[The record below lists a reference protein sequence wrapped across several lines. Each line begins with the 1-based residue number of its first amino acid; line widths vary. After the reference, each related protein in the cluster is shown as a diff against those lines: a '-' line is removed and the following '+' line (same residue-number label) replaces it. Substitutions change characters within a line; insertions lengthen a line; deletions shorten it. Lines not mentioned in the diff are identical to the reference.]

1 MRVRRALTVGLTT
14 LVAASLA
21 LSGCSS
27 SDDSGSDGGGTKK
40 LTVWLMS
47 GSAPDELV
55 NEINSEFTKAHEGW
69 TVDYQVQQWDGIQD
83 KLTTALASN
92 TPPDIVELGNTQ
104 SPRFVES
111 GALAD
116 LSKSKDDLNG
126 KNWLDGLAATGEK
139 DGKTFATPFYAANR
153 IVVYRKSMFT
163 KAGITAPP
171 KTIDEFIAAGK
182 KLQAANKADKQFQAL
197 YLPGQSWYTLLSW
210 VWANGG
216 DVAKDNGGKWTG
228 TLDSP
233 EAQKGFQ
240 DYSRIY
246 KELSKAPVDQDEANP
261 QQSTVFAKGH
271 VAMFIGLPWEIGTA
285 TAPEGGDP
293 KLKDDIATFEIPG
306 PTGPAPVFLGG
317 SNLGVAAASPNAD
330 AATDWL
336 KLILGDK
343 YQTKLAAG
351 GVVPALTNLG
361 DTVYG
366 DNEAAKVMAAA
377 ATNGGKVTPVTPA
390 WAAVESGTNP
400 IKNAMTKVLR
410 GTDVATASKEASTS
424 ITDTMAKAK

>member
-1 MRVRRALTVGLTT
+1 MRVRRALTVGITT

-27 SDDSGSDGGGTKK
+27 SDDGGSDGGTKK

-47 GSAPDELV
+47 GSAPDALV
-55 NEINSEFTKAHEGW
+55 DEINSDFTKSHEGW

-92 TPPDIVELGNTQ
+92 TPPDVVELGNTQ

-116 LSKSKDDLNG
+116 LTDAKDDLNG
-126 KNWLDGLAATGEK
+126 KNWLEGLAATGEK

-153 IVVYRKSMFT
+153 IVVYRKSMFA

-171 KTIDEFIAAGK
+171 KTIDELIAAGK
-182 KLQAANKADKQFQAL
+182 KLQTANASNKQFQAL

-216 DVAKDNGGKWTG
+216 DVAKNDSGKWTG
-228 TLDSP
+228 TLDTP
-233 EAQKGFQ
+233 QAQKGFE

-246 KELSKAPVDQDEANP
+246 KALSKAPADQDEANP
-261 QQSTVFAKGH
+261 QQSTVFAKGN

-293 KLKDDIATFEIPG
+293 KLKDDIGTFQIPG

-317 SNLGVAAASPNAD
+317 SNLGVAAASPNVD

-336 KLILGDK
+336 ELMLADK
-343 YQTKLAAG
+343 YQTKLAAA

-361 DTVYG
+361 DSVYG

-377 ATNGGKVTPVTPA
+377 ATAGGKVTPVTPA

>member
-1 MRVRRALTVGLTT
+1 LTVGITT
-14 LVAASLA
+14 LVTASLA

-27 SDDSGSDGGGTKK
+27 SSDDGGSDGGTKK

-47 GSAPDELV
+47 GSAPDPLV
-55 NEINSEFTKAHEGW
+55 GKINTDFTKSHEGW

-83 KLTTALASN
+83 KLTTALAGN
-92 TPPDIVELGNTQ
+92 NPPDIVELGNTQ

-171 KTIDEFIAAGK
+171 KTIDELIAAGK
-182 KLQAANKADKQFQAL
+182 KLQTANASNKQFQAL
-197 YLPGQSWYTLLSW
+197 YLPGQSWYTALSW
-210 VWANGG
+210 VWARGG

-233 EAQKGFQ
+233 EAQQGFT
-240 DYSRIY
+240 DYAKVY
-246 KELSKAPVDQDEANP
+246 KALSKAPADQDEANP
-261 QQSTVFAKGH
+261 QQSTVFAKGN

-285 TAPEGGDP
+285 TAPEGGNP
-293 KLKDDIATFEIPG
+293 KLKDDIGTFEIPG
-306 PTGPAPVFLGG
+306 PSGPAPVFLGG
-317 SNLGVAAASPNAD
+317 SNLGVAAASPNVD

-336 KLILGDK
+336 KLMLGDK
-343 YQTKLAAG
+343 YQTELASA

-361 DTVYG
+361 DTIYG

-377 ATNGGKVTPVTPA
+377 ATSGGKVTPVTPA

-400 IKNAMTKVLR
+400 IKNALTKVLR
-410 GTDVATASKEASTS
+410 GTDVASATKEASTS

>member
-1 MRVRRALTVGLTT
+1 MGVRRTLTVGIAA
-14 LVAASLA
+14 LVTASLA
-21 LSGCSS
+21 LAGCSS
-27 SDDSGSDGGGTKK
+27 SDDSGSGDGGSKK
-40 LTVWLMS
+40 LTVWLMT
-47 GSAPDELV
+47 GSAPDTLV
-55 NEINSEFTKAHEGW
+55 DEINTDFTKSHSGW

-83 KLTTALASN
+83 KLKTSLAGN
-92 TPPDIVELGNTQ
+92 NPPDIVELGNTQ
-104 SPRFVES
+104 APLFVDS
-111 GALAD
+111 NALAD
-116 LSKSKDDLNG
+116 LSGKKNDLNG
-126 KNWLDGLAATGEK
+126 GNWLDGLAATGEK
-139 DGKTFATPFYAANR
+139 DGKTYATPFYAANR
-153 IVVYRKSMFT
+153 IVVYRKSMFA

-171 KTIDEFIAAGK
+171 KTIDEFIAAGQ
-182 KLQAANKADKQFQAL
+182 KLKTSYASDKQFQAL

-216 DVAKDNGGKWTG
+216 DVAKDEGGKWTG

-233 EAQKGFQ
+233 EAQKGFE
-240 DYSRIY
+240 DYAKVY
-246 KELSKAPVDQDEANP
+246 KALSKAPVDQDEANP

-285 TAPEGGDP
+285 TAPDGGDP
-293 KLKDDIATFEIPG
+293 KLKDDIGTFEIPG

-317 SNLGVAAASPNAD
+317 SNLAVAAGSKNVD

-336 KLILGDK
+336 KLMLSDK
-343 YQTKLAAG
+343 YQKELAAN

-361 DTVYG
+361 DTIYG

-390 WAAVESGTNP
+390 WAAVEAGTNP

-424 ITDTMAKAK
+424 ITETMGKAS

>member
-1 MRVRRALTVGLTT
+1 MGVRRALTVGITA
-14 LVAASLA
+14 LVTASLA

-27 SDDSGSDGGGTKK
+27 SDDSAGDGGTKK
-40 LTVWLMS
+40 LTVWLMT
-47 GSAPDELV
+47 GSAPDALV
-55 NEINSEFTKAHEGW
+55 DEINTEFTKAHEGW

-104 SPRFVES
+104 APRFVES

-116 LSKSKDDLNG
+116 LTDAKSDLG
-126 KNWLDGLAATGEK
+126 GDNWLEGLAATGEK

-153 IVVYRKSMFT
+153 IVVYRKSMFA

-171 KTIDEFIAAGK
+171 KTIDELIAAGK
-182 KLQAANKADKQFQAL
+182 KLQTANASNKQFQAL

-210 VWANGG
+210 VWARGG
-216 DVAKDNGGKWTG
+216 DVAKQDGDKWTG
-228 TLDSP
+228 TLDTP
-233 EAQKGFQ
+233 EAQQGFT
-240 DYSRIY
+240 DYANIY
-246 KELSKAPVDQDEANP
+246 KALSKGPVDQDEANP
-261 QQSTVFAKGH
+261 QQSTVFAKGN
-271 VAMFIGLPWEIGTA
+271 VAMFIGLPWEIATA
-285 TAPEGGDP
+285 TAAEGGNP
-293 KLKDDIATFEIPG
+293 KLADDIATFAIPG

-317 SNLGVAAASPNAD
+317 SNLGVAAASPNQD

-336 KLILGDK
+336 KLMLSEK
-343 YQTKLAAG
+343 HQTTLAGA
-351 GVVPALTNLG
+351 GVVPALDNLG
-361 DTVYG
+361 DGIYG
-366 DNEAAKVMAAA
+366 DNEAAKVMASA

-424 ITDTMAKAK
+424 ITETMAKAK